1 VAYTDGQVD
10 RLRARLCAY
19 RAQKGENGRMR
30 PWKAVINDILM
41 SEATQ
46 HEYPKDGE
54 LPEFKEEALRRFAAG
69 TSVPSQDKLEDI
81 YAFLVDKS
89 FLFEEELTTGVWDY
103 NVALSL
109 RSLFGEAARG
119 DDYSL
124 NLAGAY
130 RSEVEVEDNDFRGFA
145 RYDMNVAAVDGE
157 AMLKLDQQCITRR
170 YDQLPDEEFAKRY
183 GDQGRE
189 QRGFGF
195 PTDSGELTLFFKD
208 GLTGR
213 TDIYL
218 VTDIMNGAAADW
230 FQIAKINTGV
240 AINNKQPTETAST
253 LKLDKI
259 LYQAQPQDKA
269 VEES

>member
-1 VAYTDGQVD
+1 MAYTDGQID

-109 RSLFGEAARG
+109 RSLFGEVARG
-119 DDYSL
+119 GNYWQQMS
-124 NLAGAY
+124 GSY
-130 RSEVEVEDNDFRGFA
+130 RSEVEAEFKGLKGFA
-145 RYDMNVAAVDGE
+145 RYDVNIEAVDDE
-157 AMLKLDQQCITRR
+157 TMLKLDQQWFTWL
-170 YDQLPDEEFAKRY
+170 YDRLPEDEFAKRY
-183 GDQGRE
+183 GDQIKE

-195 PTDSGELTLFFKD
+195 PTEGGEITLFFKE

-240 AINNKQPTETAST
+240 AISNKQPTETAAT